1 MVGYFKGEPSQFI
14 IKYTS
19 GKIKKVGRGASFFYL
34 KYHTNIVMIPAVTQ
48 DSHFIFNEITG
59 NYQEI
64 SLQGHFTY
72 HIKDPKKMASI
83 LDYSIDLDSNAY
95 KTDDPE
101 KLEMRIKNVVQMH
114 TKAEVLKLELEE
126 AIKIAE
132 DVSRSV
138 LEKAK
143 EEPLFKEMGVELL
156 NLTFTSI
163 RPTPE
168 MSKALEAEYRENVQ
182 MKADQAIYAR
192 RAAAVEQERKIKE
205 NQLATEITL
214 EEKKQ
219 NLIDLQG
226 ENTIKEAETQAKATE
241 MQLQP
246 YLKLDSKQLLALA
259 MKDMAN
265 NAKKIG
271 NLTITSEIL
280 SQILGEK

>member
-1 MVGYFKGEPSQFI
+1 MKYFKGEPSQFI

-19 GKIKKVGRGASFFYL
+19 GKIKKIGRGASFFYL
-34 KYHTNIVMIPAVTQ
+34 KYHTNIVVIPAVTR

-72 HIKDPKKMASI
+72 LIKEPKKMASI
-83 LDYSIDLDSNAY
+83 LDYSIDLETNAY

-101 KLEMRIKNVVQMH
+101 KLEMRIKNVVQMY
-114 TKAEVLKLELEE
+114 TKAEILKLELED

-132 DVSRSV
+132 EISKSV

-143 EEPLFKEMGVELL
+143 EEALFQEMGVELL

-219 NLIDLQG
+219 NLIALQS
-226 ENTIKEAETQAKATE
+226 ENLIKEAETKSKATE
-241 MQLQP
+241 LELGP
-246 YLKLDSKQLLALA
+246 FIKLDSKQLLALSI
-259 MKDMAN
+259 KEMAV

>member
-14 IKYTS
+14 VKYTS
-19 GKIKKVGRGASFFYL
+19 GKIKKIGRGISFFYL
-34 KYHTNIVMIPAVTQ
+34 KYHTNIVVITAVTQ

-64 SLQGHFTY
+64 TLQGHFTY
-72 HIKDPKKMASI
+72 QIKDPKKMASI
-83 LDYSIDLDSNAY
+83 LDYSIDLVTKAY

-101 KLEMRIKNVVQMH
+101 KLELRIKNIVQMH
-114 TKAEVLKLELEE
+114 TKAEVLKLDLED
-126 AIKIAE
+126 AIKISEELA
-132 DVSRSV
+132 RNV

-143 EEPLFKEMGVELL
+143 DEPLLKEMGVELL
-156 NLTFTSI
+156 NLTFNSI

-168 MSKALEAEYRENVQ
+168 MSKALEAEYRENLQ
-182 MKADQAIYAR
+182 KKADQAIYAR

-219 NLIDLQG
+219 NLIALQG
-226 ENTIKEAETQAKATE
+226 ENELKEAEFKSKATE
-241 MQLQP
+241 LELQP

-259 MKDMAN
+259 LKDLARNAN
-265 NAKKIG
+265 RIG

-280 SQILGEK
+280 SQLLNQK